1 MKKMIALFLAAL
13 VAVGLMAC
21 NKVTLHCDNCGKEV
35 KADNNM
41 TEEWLIFCSDCEKEL
56 DVDLDQ

>member
-1 MKKMIALFLAAL
+1 
-13 VAVGLMAC
+13 MAC